1 MSSDDVKTLIETI
14 AAEADATAERP
25 MPTGAAG
32 TRPIKSV
39 PVAVR
44 LAPADVAAIEALA
57 ERLDVPMSSLL
68 RGWILAALA
77 TNNEQTIATA
87 LDRLAAD
94 VQRLREIVA

>member
-14 AAEADATAERP
+14 ADEADATAELP
-25 MPTGAAG
+25 MPPDVAG
-32 TRPIKSV
+32 TRPTKSV

-44 LAPADVAAIEALA
+44 LAPGDVAAIEALA

>member
-14 AAEADATAERP
+14 AAEADATAELP
-25 MPTGAAG
+25 MPEGAAG
-32 TRPIKSV
+32 TRPTKSV

>member
-1 MSSDDVKTLIETI
+1 MSADDVKTLIETI
-14 AAEADATAERP
+14 AAEADATAELP
-25 MPTGAAG
+25 MPEGAAG
-32 TRPIKSV
+32 TRAIKSV

-44 LAPADVAAIEALA
+44 LAPSDVAAIEALA

>member
-14 AAEADATAERP
+14 AAEADATAELP
-25 MPTGAAG
+25 MPPGATG
-32 TRPIKSV
+32 TRPAKSV

-44 LAPADVAAIEALA
+44 LAPEDVAAIEALA

>member
-1 MSSDDVKTLIETI
+1 MSSEDVKTLIETI
-14 AAEADATAERP
+14 AAEADATAELP
-25 MPTGAAG
+25 MPAGAAG
-32 TRPIKSV
+32 TRPTKSV

>member
-14 AAEADATAERP
+14 AAEADATADLP
-25 MPTGAAG
+25 MPEGAAG
-32 TRPIKSV
+32 TRPTKSV

-77 TNNEQTIATA
+77 TNNEQTIASA

>member
-1 MSSDDVKTLIETI
+1 MSGDDVKTLIETI
-14 AAEADATAERP
+14 ADEADATAELP
-25 MPTGAAG
+25 MPDGAAG
-32 TRPIKSV
+32 TRPTKSV

>member
-1 MSSDDVKTLIETI
+1 MSSDDVKTLVETI
-14 AAEADATAERP
+14 AAEADATAELP
-25 MPTGAAG
+25 LPEGAAG
-32 TRPIKSV
+32 TRPTKSV